1 MTDESVKNPSG
12 SAVLSPSVDAIESPC
27 VNVCELDTDFVCKG
41 CRRSIEEIL
50 KWQEYTIEQQTAVLD
65 RIFGE
70 KKY

>member
-1 MTDESVKNPSG
+1 MAGSSDVES
-12 SAVLSPSVDAIESPC
+12 LSPC

-41 CRRSIEEIL
+41 CGRSIEEIL

-70 KKY
+70 AGNGTDCHT